1 MKQMKFSSKKKWQKL
16 QDSLCKEWPKLVVR
30 SVRKINQIFIKSVV
44 KKALDED
51 LKPKGDITTNLISFK
66 NKKTT
71 AKIIAKQNGVIAGL
85 DFCRAAFK
93 LVGKETIFVS
103 KIKDGSKVKKNKVIA
118 EIRAKTK
125 TILIAERTALN
136 FLNHASGIASLTS
149 QFVQKVNKKTKIC
162 CTRKTTPNLRLLEK
176 YAVKR
181 GGGHNHRYNLS
192 DEILIK
198 DNHINVEESLKN
210 FVKKAIK
217 TKRIVTVEIENVK
230 QLNQVL
236 GLKFKRI
243 LFDNMSIKQLRKCLK
258 LCKKKY
264 ETEYSG
270 NANLKNLRKISN
282 TGVKRISVGSITHS
296 SNAFD
301 TSLLFR

>member
-1 MKQMKFSSKKKWQKL
+1 VQ
-16 QDSLCKEWPKLVVR
+16 
-30 SVRKINQIFIKSVV
+30 KINKIYIKSIV

-51 LKPKGDITTNLISFK
+51 LKPRGDITTNLISFK

-71 AKIIAKQNGVIAGL
+71 AKIIAKQNGIIAGL

-93 LVGKETIFVS
+93 LVGKETIFIS
-103 KIKDGSKVKKNKVIA
+103 KVEDGSKVKKNKVIA
-118 EIRAKTK
+118 EIKAKAK

-136 FLNHASGIASLTS
+136 FLNHASGIASLTD

-176 YAVKR
+176 YAVKK

-198 DNHINVEESLKN
+198 DNHISAEDNLKDLVN
-210 FVKKAIK
+210 RAIK
-217 TKRIVTVEIENVK
+217 TKKIVTVEIENLE

-243 LFDNMSIKQLRKCLK
+243 LFDNMNTKQLRNFLK
-258 LCKKKY
+258 LCKNRY

-270 NANLKNLRKISN
+270 NADLKNIKKISN
-282 TGVKRISVGSITHS
+282 TGVNRISVGSITHS
-296 SNAFD
+296 AKFFD
-301 TSLLFR
+301 TSLLFD

>member
-1 MKQMKFSSKKKWQKL
+1 ML
-16 QDSLCKEWPKLVVR
+16 
-30 SVRKINQIFIKSVV
+30 KINQNYINSVV
-44 KKALDED
+44 KEALKED
-51 LKPKGDITTNLISFK
+51 LRPNGDITTELISFK
-66 NKKTT
+66 NKKIK

-93 LVGKETIFVS
+93 LVGKESIFTS
-103 KIKDGSKVKKNKVIA
+103 KVKDGSRVKKNKIIA
-118 EIRAKTK
+118 EIKAKTK

-136 FLNHASGIASLTS
+136 FLNHASGIASLTN
-149 QFVQKVNKKTKIC
+149 QFVQKVSKKTKIC

-176 YAVKR
+176 YAVKK

-198 DNHINVEESLKN
+198 DNHISAEENLRDL
-210 FVKKAIK
+210 VKKAIK
-217 TKRIVTVEIENVK
+217 TKKIVTVEIENFK

-243 LFDNMSIKQLRKCLK
+243 LFDNMNTKQLRKCLK
-258 LCKKKY
+258 LCKNKY

-270 NANLKNLRKISN
+270 NADLKSIKKISN
-282 TGVKRISVGSITHS
+282 TEINRISVGAITHS
-296 SNAFD
+296 AKSFD
-301 TSLLFR
+301 TSLLFD